1 MGLWRKI
8 KNVFGIGDVEAE
20 NNEFSSEKILDNKN
34 ENGVLKLNQVENF
47 LKDKKI
53 DKKWFPYRCQRLSE
67 KLKDYYVLSMDEF
80 KDVVSKALKRR
91 LEKLINFGSKDLE
104 NAYKKW
110 EKASKGCEVMEGD
123 RGVVIPQGGAVTL
136 PLKVATQNY
145 WDAVRDILSKPIM
158 NESYVNQLI
167 EKVQGLTPAEKILE
181 EHGCKVS
188 EKN

>member
-80 KDVVSKALKRR
+80 KDVVSKSFNGNIA
-91 LEKLINFGSKDLE
+91 
-104 NAYKKW
+104 
-110 EKASKGCEVMEGD
+110 
-123 RGVVIPQGGAVTL
+123 PL
-136 PLKVATQNY
+136 PLLVNTITSSFLS
-145 WDAVRDILSKPIM
+145 DIHTS
-158 NESYVNQLI
+158 LI
-167 EKVQGLTPAEKILE
+167 LNSI
-181 EHGCKVS
+181 S
-188 EKN
+188 S